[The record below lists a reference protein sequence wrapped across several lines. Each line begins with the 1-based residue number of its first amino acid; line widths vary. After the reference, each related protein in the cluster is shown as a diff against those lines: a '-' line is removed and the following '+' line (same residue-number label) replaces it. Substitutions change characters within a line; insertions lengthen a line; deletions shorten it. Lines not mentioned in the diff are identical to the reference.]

1 MLSSSTVFSAAK
13 NKQQN
18 TQNTQNDNKN
28 KQTNKTRKC
37 KEDVTL
43 ESETAY
49 TNLLV
54 SENKKNLLLL
64 WKKGKKLMLLISC

>member
-54 SENKKNLLLL
+54 SENKKICYFCE
-64 WKKGKKLMLLISC
+64 KKVKS